1 MGSLSSALLY
11 SHFTLFPSHFA
22 PLPFTLWT
30 FPSLCTSLLCFFPFS
45 LSLFTSSPLTLLF
58 PLILST
64 FTPHILHFSLTLC
77 TFPFAFALF
86 PLTFCTSPLTLCTFF
101 LPISHV
107 SPHILHFPYPHSSF
121 FLSHFAYFLFDS
133 QSTHKWPAKVW
144 CQPSK

>member
-58 PLILST
+58 PPHT
-64 FTPHILHFSLTLC
+64 FHFYSSYFALFPHTLHFSICICPISPYILHFSPHTLHI
-77 TFPFAFALF
+77 FPSHFTRFPSHSALSLPSLF
-86 PLTFCTSPLTLCTFF
+86 IFPLTLC
-101 LPISHV
+101 I
-107 SPHILHFPYPHSSF
+107 
-121 FLSHFAYFLFDS
+121 FLFDS